1 MLASIVYMLCA
12 VASFICMVLLAQ
24 SYRRTRS
31 RLLLWSALC
40 FVGLTINNVLLFVD
54 LSVLPD
60 IDLSAFRTAA
70 SLCSVTVLVMGFV
83 LET

>member
-1 MLASIVYMLCA
+1 MLASIVYLLCA
-12 VASFICMVLLAQ
+12 AASFACMVLLAQ

-40 FVGLTINNVLLFVD
+40 FVGLTINNILLFVD
-54 LSVLPD
+54 LSLLPD
-60 IDLSAFRTAA
+60 VDLSLLRTTA
-70 SLCSVTVLVMGFV
+70 SLCSVSVLVMGFI